1 MNFDDYQAAA
11 RSTRDPL
18 NQNLIVYPALGLGGE
33 SGEVLEV
40 IKKGLRPGGFIDV
53 KKVVLEMGDVLWYLS
68 ALADD
73 LGTDLTTIA
82 QLNIEKLAERH
93 GKSIPQADGAHV

>member
-1 MNFDDYQAAA
+1 MNFADYQVEA

-18 NQNLIVYPALGLGGE
+18 NQNLIIYPALGLGGE

-53 KKVVLEMGDVLWYLS
+53 KKVLLEMGDVLWYLS

-73 LGTDLTTIA
+73 IGSDLTTIA
-82 QLNIEKLAERH
+82 QMNIEKLAERH
-93 GKSIPQADGAHV
+93 GKALPQGDGSGE